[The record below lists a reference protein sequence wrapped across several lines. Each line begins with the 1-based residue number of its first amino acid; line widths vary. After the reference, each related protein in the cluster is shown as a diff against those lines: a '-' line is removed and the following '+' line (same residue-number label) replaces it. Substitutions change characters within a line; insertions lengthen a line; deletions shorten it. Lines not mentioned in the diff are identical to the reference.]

1 MIRDPR
7 ESQQRLQNLR
17 AILRTMERAVD
28 DAKVRRTAPLI
39 PAAPD
44 STSDSAMTPLSQDP
58 DRAAFSPLGRGRDIP
73 GPESL
78 PRAKAKPKSFGGF
91 GEQRSTFGRTG

>member
-17 AILRTMERAVD
+17 SILRTMERAVD
-28 DAKVRRTAPLI
+28 EAKFRRTAPLT
-39 PAAPD
+39 PETGA
-44 STSDSAMTPLSQDP
+44 STNSVPVATSQDP
-58 DRAAFSPLGRGRDIP
+58 DRAPFSPLGRGRDIP
-73 GPESL
+73 GPETL

-91 GEQRSTFGRTG
+91 GEPRSNFGRTG

>member
-7 ESQQRLQNLR
+7 EAQQRLQNLR

-28 DAKVRRTAPLI
+28 DAKFRRTAPI
-39 PAAPD
+39 VPDAPPQ
-44 STSDSAMTPLSQDP
+44 TSEQASSPTLQNP
-58 DRAAFSPLGRGRDIP
+58 DRAPFSPLGRGRDIP

-91 GEQRSTFGRTG
+91 GEPRSPFGRTG

>member
-7 ESQQRLQNLR
+7 EAQQRLQNLR

-28 DAKVRRTAPLI
+28 DAKCRRP
-39 PAAPD
+39 
-44 STSDSAMTPLSQDP
+44 TPTVQESPHEPREQGSNPIREDATRSP
-58 DRAAFSPLGRGRDIP
+58 FSPLGRGRDIP

-78 PRAKAKPKSFGGF
+78 PRAKAKPKPFGGF
-91 GEQRSTFGRTG
+91 GEQRSPFGRTG

>member
-7 ESQQRLQNLR
+7 EAQQRLQNLR

-28 DAKVRRTAPLI
+28 DAKVRRTAPLM
-39 PAAPD
+39 PAIAEQLNEVAPP
-44 STSDSAMTPLSQDP
+44 SASQDP
-58 DRAAFSPLGRGRDIP
+58 DRGPFSPLGRGRDIP

-78 PRAKAKPKSFGGF
+78 PRAKAKPKPFGGF
-91 GEQRSTFGRTG
+91 GDHRSPFGRTG

>member
-7 ESQQRLQNLR
+7 EAQQRLQNLR

-28 DAKVRRTAPLI
+28 DAKVRRTSPLMPSANELANEVAP
-39 PAAPD
+39 A
-44 STSDSAMTPLSQDP
+44 SASQDP
-58 DRAAFSPLGRGRDIP
+58 DRVAFSPLGRGRDIP

-91 GEQRSTFGRTG
+91 GEHRSPFGRTG

>member
-28 DAKVRRTAPLI
+28 EAKVRRTAPLMPEMPESPGI
-39 PAAPD
+39 ATPAA
-44 STSDSAMTPLSQDP
+44 SQDP
-58 DRAAFSPLGRGRDIP
+58 DRGGFNPLGRGRDIP

-91 GEQRSTFGRTG
+91 GEPRSTFGRTG

>member
-7 ESQQRLQNLR
+7 EAQQRLQNLR

-28 DAKVRRTAPLI
+28 DAKSRRTAPAI
-39 PAAPD
+39 APSAEAPEAERRAPASIAPERIGFD
-44 STSDSAMTPLSQDP
+44 GV
-58 DRAAFSPLGRGRDIP
+58 GRGRDIP

-78 PRAKAKPKSFGGF
+78 PRAKAKPKPFGGF
-91 GEQRSTFGRTG
+91 GDPRTSFGRTG

>member
-7 ESQQRLQNLR
+7 ESQQRLQSLR

-28 DAKVRRTAPLI
+28 DAKFRRTTPLMRESPESMSAP
-39 PAAPD
+39 
-44 STSDSAMTPLSQDP
+44 TTTPLSQDP
-58 DRAAFSPLGRGRDIP
+58 DRAAFSPVGRGRDIP

-78 PRAKAKPKSFGGF
+78 PRAKAKPKPFGGF
-91 GEQRSTFGRTG
+91 GEQRSNFGRTG

>member
-28 DAKVRRTAPLI
+28 EAKVRRTAPLM
-39 PAAPD
+39 PELPE
-44 STSDSAMTPLSQDP
+44 SASNATVQTSQDP

-91 GEQRSTFGRTG
+91 GDPRSTFGRTG

>member
-7 ESQQRLQNLR
+7 EAQQRLQNLR
-17 AILRTMERAVD
+17 TILRTMERAVD
-28 DAKVRRTAPLI
+28 DAKVRRTAPI
-39 PAAPD
+39 VPD
-44 STSDSAMTPLSQDP
+44 AQHPSNEQVSSRILHDP
-58 DRAAFSPLGRGRDIP
+58 DRAPFSPLGRGRDIP

-91 GEQRSTFGRTG
+91 GEQRSPFGRTG